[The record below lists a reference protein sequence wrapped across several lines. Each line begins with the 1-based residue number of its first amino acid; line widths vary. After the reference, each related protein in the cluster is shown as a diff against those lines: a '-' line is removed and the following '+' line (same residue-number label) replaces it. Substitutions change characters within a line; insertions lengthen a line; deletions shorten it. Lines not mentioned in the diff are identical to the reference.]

1 MQTHS
6 KPPPEILG
14 PSEEK
19 PPLTFSVM
27 GAPVPKAR
35 PRFTRRNGRI
45 AAHTA
50 PKSDEY
56 HRQVQTA
63 AWLEMR
69 GRQKF
74 LGPVA
79 IEARFVFP
87 PPQSWSERRKLTA
100 LGTVHAQKPDLD
112 NLLKQ
117 ILDGMNA
124 VVFGD
129 DASVVKITATKQW
142 GPAGLAVVTV
152 RAAS

>member
-1 MQTHS
+1 V
-6 KPPPEILG
+6 
-14 PSEEK
+14 SE
-19 PPLTFSVM
+19 PLTFSVM
-27 GAPVPKAR
+27 GVPVPKDR
-35 PRFTRRNGRI
+35 PRFVNRNGRVK
-45 AAHTA
+45 AYSA
-50 PKSDEY
+50 PKSDAY
-56 HRQVQTA
+56 HRQVQMA

-79 IEARFVFP
+79 VEARFVFQP
-87 PPQSWSERRKLTA
+87 PPSWSEKRRLTA
-100 LGTVHAQKPDLD
+100 LGTAHAQKPDLD

-117 ILDGMNA
+117 VLDSMNA

-152 RAAS
+152 KPIDGGAA

>member
-1 MQTHS
+1 MT
-6 KPPPEILG
+6 E
-14 PSEEK
+14 
-19 PPLTFSVM
+19 PLTFSVV
-27 GAPVPKAR
+27 GPPVPKAR
-35 PRFTRRNGRI
+35 PRFTSRHGRLSV
-45 AAHTA
+45 HTA
-50 PKSDEY
+50 PKSDAY

-79 IEARFVFP
+79 IEARFVFQP
-87 PPQSWSERRKLTA
+87 PPSWSEKRRLTA
-100 LGTVHAQKPDLD
+100 FGTSHAQKPDLD

-117 ILDGMNA
+117 VLDSMNA

-129 DASVVKITATKQW
+129 DASVVQITATKQW

-152 RAAS
+152 RGVDHA